1 LDLAESD
8 LLVGS
13 DPPLDRLS
21 RSFSKSE
28 STMIPNR
35 TRLFGRGGALSPF
48 AVLCLTLAL
57 AGTAMAQGETYTG
70 AGCAEGMRLA
80 AERQYEKASVEL
92 ISCLES
98 EGEALAPLVALT
110 AMALDQDHKA
120 EALDWSFRA
129 VTAFPDSVEA
139 EYWHG
144 RSLAV
149 TGDVA
154 GAREAWEH
162 GLQLN
167 QVHAPTIRALANL
180 LLSLGEERPAY
191 GLLNH
196 LIHVDGPDAWTLK
209 TMSNLARKNGLWRQ
223 ALTHWDTALGLQA
236 PDAADMRVAG
246 ELAILAG
253 DTAYAVMR
261 ASEAVE
267 LEPGPA
273 SWGVLG
279 EALFASQRIGEAIPL
294 FESVLEADPGSS
306 AVRFHLANA
315 YELVGRVEDAGAEFL
330 RYTAQQPGDPAGFI
344 NYAVH
349 LEKQGLT
356 TNALR
361 QAEQAVLLAPDQLQP
376 ALLRA
381 NLLEK
386 LGDDL
391 ALAEAIDDLLARG
404 IGNAEEL
411 SAWRLRLDDRLASD
425 AGHAGKVMLLH
436 IVTPD
441 STAVRL
447 IEEDILDGLDFSVIA
462 TRYSVGATAGQG
474 GDIGW
479 VDPQDMTADLRK
491 VIRELHVQEVSRSIP
506 SEGLFHFFKRVR

>member
-1 LDLAESD
+1 
-8 LLVGS
+8 
-13 DPPLDRLS
+13 
-21 RSFSKSE
+21 
-28 STMIPNR
+28 MIPNP
-35 TRLFGRGGALSPF
+35 TRLFGRGGAAAPLV
-48 AVLCLTLAL
+48 VLCLILAI
-57 AGTAMAQGETYTG
+57 AGAVVAQVAPYTG

-80 AERQYEKASVEL
+80 AERQYDAARVEL
-92 ISCLES
+92 TSCLEA
-98 EGEALAPLVALT
+98 EGEALAPLIALT
-110 AMALDQDHKA
+110 AMALDQDRRA

-129 VTAFPDSVEA
+129 VTAFPDSVDA

-149 TGDVA
+149 TGDVT
-154 GAREAWEH
+154 GARGAWEH

-196 LIHVDGPDAWTLK
+196 LILVDGPDAWTLK
-209 TMSNLARKNGLWRQ
+209 TLSNLARKNGLWRQ
-223 ALTHWDTALGLQA
+223 ALAHWDSALGLQA
-236 PDAADMRVAG
+236 PDASDLRMAG
-246 ELAILAG
+246 ELAILVG
-253 DTAYAVMR
+253 DTAYAVLR

-294 FESVLEADPGSS
+294 FERVLEAAPGSS
-306 AVRFHLANA
+306 TVRYHLANA
-315 YELVGRVEDAGAEFL
+315 YELVGRVEDAEAEFR
-330 RYTAQQPGDPAGFI
+330 RYTARQPADPAGFI
-344 NYAVH
+344 NFAVH
-349 LEKQGLT
+349 LEKRGLT
-356 TNALR
+356 TEALH
-361 QAEQAVLLAPDQLQP
+361 QAEQAVRLAPGQLQP

-391 ALAEAIDDLLARG
+391 ALGEAIDDLLARG
-404 IGNAEEL
+404 LGDAVEL
-411 SAWRLRLDDRLASD
+411 SAWRKRLDDRQAGDL
-425 AGHAGKVMLLH
+425 GHAGKVLLLH

-447 IEEDILDGLDFSVIA
+447 IEEDFLDGLDFSVIA

-479 VDPQDMTADLRK
+479 VDPEDMVAELSQA
-491 VIRELHVQEVSRSIP
+491 IRELKVQEVSRAIP